1 MLLTRRS
8 TRFAAV
14 LAAGSLSVGAVAA
27 PAASAQPP
35 LITGG
40 LVNVTI
46 TDVDLLNNVVVT
58 ALNGVT
64 LQVAAQVCGVS
75 VNVLAADLG
84 PDGFAVCD
92 VDQDS
97 DSTTTTTVTQ
107 RR

>member
-1 MLLTRRS
+1 MNIKKSIVATCAAGTLALS
-8 TRFAAV
+8 GAAAV
-14 LAAGSLSVGAVAA
+14 PAQAA
-27 PAASAQPP
+27 PV
-35 LITGG
+35 ITGG

-64 LQVAAQVCGVS
+64 LQVAAEICGVS
-75 VNVLAADLG
+75 VNVLAADLA

-107 RR
+107 RRR

>member
-1 MLLTRRS
+1 MNIKTR
-8 TRFAAV
+8 AAAIGATGV
-14 LAAGSLSVGAVAA
+14 MTLSGLAVAA
-27 PAASAQPP
+27 PAQAAPV
-35 LITGG
+35 ITGG

-46 TDVDLLNNVVVT
+46 TDVDLLNNVAVT

-75 VNVLAADLG
+75 VNVLAADLA

-107 RR
+107 RRR